1 MLCRTLRRKRPS
13 KGLNLPYLPPE
24 IWGLVI
30 YHACLLYHDPLDT
43 SNELSFLEQTPL
55 RLATYRSATKL
66 KTTIALV
73 SKQWNAFVRIPLY
86 EFVWIHRAAQAK
98 LLTRTLLAEARDENT
113 GRRPSGEYIRRLH
126 IETPILE
133 RCSPTDLRTI
143 LDHAPH
149 LCMYSDYHS
158 IQRSLFSETP
168 DPRCSPE
175 EILKLVAHP
184 KMRRLSWTSYGDVP
198 FHIRM
203 GPLLTNLSTQLE
215 FLELSSCFSNVR
227 TEVTDPSSQ
236 LVKYDT
242 TQINVCL
249 PSLRALKVSLDNNT
263 FAVLAEW
270 DMPQLRN
277 LSVLS
282 SDFSYTGPG
291 FASFLEAHGS
301 KIRQLE
307 LGHCSTTVE
316 GYYLTAPQHASQSQ
330 SNKNLAERLPN
341 LREFICSADAEWHW
355 QSPDWVAPHILL
367 PTHPTV
373 EFIGIR
379 DFHVRLCNDPDYA
392 DGDPFFPLYTQMCDL
407 LRTDLF
413 PSLRY
418 VRDLSEESHNMRT
431 EKPNPRITR
440 FWMNVLERYKD
451 RGVWVEDCNGV
462 NITVNTL
469 LRANRTNENTA

>member
-1 MLCRTLRRKRPS
+1 M
-13 KGLNLPYLPPE
+13 
-24 IWGLVI
+24 IH
-30 YHACLLYHDPLDT
+30 HASLLYYDPLDT
-43 SNELSFLEQTPL
+43 SNELSFLEQHPL
-55 RLATYRSATKL
+55 RLATYRAAMEL
-66 KTTIALV
+66 KTAIALV

-86 EFVWIHRAAQAK
+86 EFIWIDRASQARA
-98 LLTRTLLAEARDENT
+98 LTRTLLAEARDGNAT
-113 GRRPSGEYIRRLH
+113 RCASGEYIRRLH

-133 RCSPTDLRTI
+133 RCSPTDLRAI

-158 IQRSLFSETP
+158 IQRSLFSETE
-168 DPRCSPE
+168 DPRCTPE

-215 FLELSSCFSNVR
+215 YLELSSCFSNVR
-227 TEVTDPSSQ
+227 TEVTDPSHR
-236 LVKYDT
+236 LVK
-242 TQINVCL
+242 QEPQMPVCL

-270 DMPQLRN
+270 TMPQLEN

-291 FASFLEAHGS
+291 FASFLEAHGT

-330 SNKNLAERLPN
+330 SSMSLAERLPN

-379 DFHVRLCNDPDYA
+379 DLNIRLRNDPDYA
-392 DGDPFFPLYTQMCDL
+392 AGEPFFPLYTQMCDL
-407 LRTDLF
+407 LSVDLF
-413 PSLRY
+413 PSLRFI
-418 VRDLSEESHNMRT
+418 RDLSEESHKIRM
-431 EKPNPRITR
+431 EKPNPRVTR
-440 FWMNVLERYKD
+440 FWMNVVERYKD
-451 RGVWVEDCNGV
+451 RGVWAEDYTGV
-462 NITVNTL
+462 NITLNTL
-469 LRANRTNENTA
+469 HRVNLTNTDPN

>member
-1 MLCRTLRRKRPS
+1 M
-13 KGLNLPYLPPE
+13 
-24 IWGLVI
+24 
-30 YHACLLYHDPLDT
+30 
-43 SNELSFLEQTPL
+43 
-55 RLATYRSATKL
+55 KL

-86 EFVWIHRAAQAK
+86 EFVWITHSSQAK
-98 LLTRTLLAEARDENT
+98 ALAYVLLLEGFNDLMN
-113 GRRPSGEYIRRLH
+113 GCLSGSYIRRLH

-133 RCSPTDLRTI
+133 RCSPADLRTI
-143 LDHAPH
+143 LDYSPN

-158 IQRSLFSETP
+158 IQRSLFAETE
-168 DPRCSPE
+168 DPRCTPE

-215 FLELSSCFSNVR
+215 YLELSSCFSNLR
-227 TEVTDPSSQ
+227 TDVTDPSHRRP
-236 LVKYDT
+236 LKFDNHM
-242 TQINVCL
+242 NVCL

-263 FAVLAEW
+263 FAVLSTW
-270 DMPQLRN
+270 MMPQLEN

-291 FASFLEAHGS
+291 FASFLDAHGS

-316 GYYLTAPQHASQSQ
+316 GYYLTAPQHASQPQ
-330 SNKNLAERLPN
+330 SSKSLAERLPN

-379 DFHVRLCNDPDYA
+379 DIHVRLRSDPDYTE
-392 DGDPFFPLYTQMCDL
+392 GEPFFPLYTQMCDL
-407 LRTDLF
+407 LSVNLF
-413 PSLRY
+413 PSLRC
-418 VRDLSEESHNMRT
+418 VRDLSEESHIIRT
-431 EKPNPRITR
+431 VKPKPRVNR
-440 FWMNVLERYKD
+440 FWVNVLERYKGRSVRIED
-451 RGVWVEDCNGV
+451 YAGVI
-462 NITVNTL
+462 ITTNDL
-469 LRANRTNENTA
+469 LRASSPDANVN